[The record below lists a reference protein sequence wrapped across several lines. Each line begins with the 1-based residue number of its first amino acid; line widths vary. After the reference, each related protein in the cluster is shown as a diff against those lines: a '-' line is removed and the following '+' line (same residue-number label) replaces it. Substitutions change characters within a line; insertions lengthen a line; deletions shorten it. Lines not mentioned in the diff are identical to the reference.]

1 MDMGRLSAPYIATAE
16 KRVAEVVD
24 TEPVQRRCDED
35 EESIIVSSQ
44 LHFLSD
50 ESDIQ
55 CSCV

>member
-1 MDMGRLSAPYIATAE
+1 MDMERLSAPYIATAE

-44 LHFLSD
+44 LHFLCPTRATV
-50 ESDIQ
+50 Q
-55 CSCV
+55 L